1 MNKYSNA
8 TDTSYLPITED
19 SFLQEANALYYSGR
33 TEEFTTL
40 NGK

>member
-8 TDTSYLPITED
+8 TDTSYMAITED
-19 SFLQEANALYYSGR
+19 AFLKEANALYYSGR
-33 TEEFTTL
+33 TEEFTTT